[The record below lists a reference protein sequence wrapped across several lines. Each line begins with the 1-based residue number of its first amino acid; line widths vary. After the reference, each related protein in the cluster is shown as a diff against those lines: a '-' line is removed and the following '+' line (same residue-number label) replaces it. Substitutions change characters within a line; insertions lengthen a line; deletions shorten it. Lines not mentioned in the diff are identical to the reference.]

1 MRMGLWGTAA
11 LALTAA
17 APAAALDCAGLAGVV
32 LPNAQVTAA
41 AIVPAGTPPLKP
53 AADLCRVAVTAHPSA
68 DSDVRVELWIPQ
80 GQAWNGRFLQVGN
93 GGFAG
98 SMPYRLLTLGTAGGF
113 ASAGTDDGHQADGRD
128 GKWALGHPEKI
139 VDFGTRAVKTTT
151 DIAKALLTAY
161 AGKAPP
167 KSYFFGCSDGGRE
180 ALMTAQRYPAD
191 FDGIVAGAPA
201 YAWTSLQAAGG
212 LFGKALADP
221 ARRLPPAKLAALQTA
236 ALGACGNGKAWIA
249 DPQACRFDPG
259 VLACKGTATAACL
272 TPGELQTVRLAYG
285 GMRNPATGEQLPGL
299 KPGAEAAGA
308 NGWEGWGV
316 GGGDAT
322 ADDHGFAH
330 DHFAYFVRQ
339 TPDFKLRD
347 LTTADLAKS
356 ERDMA
361 PLLNATSPDLSAF
374 KARGGKLIQY
384 HGWNDPAIS
393 PEYSLRYAAA
403 VTKKM
408 GDASDFYRLYMV
420 PGMLHC
426 TGGAS
431 PFQADWLKP
440 LVAWVEGGTAP
451 QTITA
456 YGAGGAS
463 QTLIPQG
470 SARR

>member
-1 MRMGLWGTAA
+1 MRLTLLGTAA
-11 LALTAA
+11 VALLAAT
-17 APAAALDCAGLAGVV
+17 PAAALDCAGLSGVA
-32 LPNAQVTAA
+32 LPGAQVTAA
-41 AIVPAGTPPLKP
+41 AVVPAGTPPLK
-53 AADLCRVAVTAHPSA
+53 ATADLCRVTVTAHPSA
-68 DSDVRVELWIPQ
+68 DSDVRIELWIPQ
-80 GQAWNGRFLQVGN
+80 GAAWNGRFLQVGN

-98 SMPYRLLTLGTAGGF
+98 SMPYRLLGLGVAGGF

-180 ALMTAQRYPAD
+180 ALMTAQRNPGD

-201 YAWTSLQAAGG
+201 YAWTSLMASGG
-212 LFGKALADP
+212 LLGKALASPD
-221 ARRLPPAKLAALQTA
+221 RRIPTAKLPALQAAALK
-236 ALGACGNGKAWIA
+236 ACGSGQGWIA
-249 DPQACRFDPG
+249 DQAACRFDPG
-259 VLACKGTATAACL
+259 VLACKGAVNDQCL
-272 TPGELQTVRLAYG
+272 TPGELKTVRMVYA
-285 GMRNPATGEQLPGL
+285 GMRNPATGKPLPGL

-316 GGGDAT
+316 GGGAAGDT
-322 ADDHGFAH
+322 SGFAH

-339 TPDFKLRD
+339 TPDFALHD
-347 LTTADLAKS
+347 LTTADLSKS

-403 VTKKM
+403 VGAKM
-408 GDASDFYRLYMV
+408 GDAASFYRLYMV

-431 PFQADWLKP
+431 PTQIDWLGP

-451 QTITA
+451 QAIVARGT
-456 YGAGGAS
+456 GGAA
-463 QTLIPQG
+463 QTLIPQA